1 MLGYLG
7 VNFFKLDEILADGR
21 ALATGR
27 VCRPAEEMVWLEVA
41 ASVV

>member
-7 VNFFKLDEILADGR
+7 VNFFKLAEILADGR
-21 ALATGR
+21 ALATGK
-27 VCRPAEEMVWLEVA
+27 VCRPAEEMAWLEVA